1 MAKKSLDKKVNGDNF
16 TCINL
21 DNGQTLLS
29 ISDGMGTGEDAARDS
44 SVAVE
49 IIEEFMNCGF
59 SEEFTMKLVNSL
71 FVTKDSMNPA
81 TVDMSIIDMNS
92 GVCDILK
99 SGAATTYVKRR
110 GWVEAIKSTSLP
122 LGVSENVDMETT
134 KKKLYDGEFV
144 IMMSDGL
151 TESIIDEDKDKII
164 GDIILSLKS
173 KKPRDMAWEIL
184 NKVTERTSYFVQDD
198 MTVLV
203 TGIWDK
209 IA

>member
-1 MAKKSLDKKVNGDNF
+1 
-16 TCINL
+16 
-21 DNGQTLLS
+21 
-29 ISDGMGTGEDAARDS
+29 
-44 SVAVE
+44 
-49 IIEEFMNCGF
+49 
-59 SEEFTMKLVNSL
+59 
-71 FVTKDSMNPA
+71 
-81 TVDMSIIDMNS
+81 
-92 GVCDILK
+92 
-99 SGAATTYVKRR
+99 
-110 GWVEAIKSTSLP
+110 
-122 LGVSENVDMETT
+122 METT